1 MTTTLVPCDHCQR
14 HFRRAETRCP
24 FCGLSVTA
32 NSAAALPEPTER
44 LSRVGIL
51 AFVATMGA
59 ASCSSM
65 QTLYGGPPA
74 PARPIEAVDTTDA
87 GTPPAPDAGTPA
99 PDAGTPDAG
108 TPVRPPGSM
117 MLRYGAPPRP

>member
-14 HFRRAETRCP
+14 HFRCAEARCP
-24 FCGLSVTA
+24 FCGHTA
-32 NSAAALPEPTER
+32 TATAAAAQPEPTER
-44 LSRVGIL
+44 LSRAGIL
-51 AFVATMGA
+51 AFVATIGA

-65 QTLYGGPPA
+65 QTVYGGPPV
-74 PARPIEAVDTTDA
+74 PERPVDTTDA
-87 GTPPAPDAGTPA
+87 GTQPA

-108 TPVRPPGSM
+108 TPARPPGSM